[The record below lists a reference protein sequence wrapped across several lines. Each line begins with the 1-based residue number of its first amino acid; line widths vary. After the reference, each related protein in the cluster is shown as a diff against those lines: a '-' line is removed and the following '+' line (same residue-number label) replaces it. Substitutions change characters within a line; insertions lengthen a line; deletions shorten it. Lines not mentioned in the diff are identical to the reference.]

1 MNSENISPSAKL
13 IGQTQISG
21 ERTRIGAGAV
31 IENSYLENVVVEEG
45 ATIRESVLITR
56 EEIEEHK
63 CDNAGK
69 WIARG
74 APVAVGKNAE
84 VVGSTVVNAAIGAET
99 RCFDSHIEQAQIG
112 PDNSIRNIKGLLFR
126 SGERVVLEGPTE
138 ISEAW
143 LGDYAT
149 VDQCG
154 YFEGVF
160 SNDFYIFEFAKQ
172 SRGIEV
178 VDTLQLPH
186 VSRYGMNAINSTN
199 SGNVLPQPDDRFSS
213 FGEIDG
219 LWSDSVLSHEPIL
232 LSPCCWVSGWTKV
245 IGKSLKAH
253 ASAKDL
259 IEDSLATY
267 LMPFSVSGLE
277 GGSVMGQVT
286 IGELSNSYSY
296 KQRIPLWTFSHACSE
311 IIDMVQKMHSIV
323 KDGKLIDRLVTLSL
337 KNALALTYFY
347 AAERNI
353 DLDADTGKSGKGWRG
368 WLARSKGAIEKHL
381 ASDLWHF
388 EEGEPVNWKRD
399 GDRWVP
405 KNAEMLLGISPDALE
420 NQFSGDDLLKCG
432 EEPLD
437 SRLGISRD
445 ELYTGET
452 FIEETAEVAETAEI
466 GKGVRITGNSRIGEG
481 VRLFGA
487 RVHNSAIEKNGL
499 VLRSNLT
506 DSEVGENLELIS
518 SLVDKSKVGGDST
531 VNCGR
536 IVDSEISGNST
547 ISPFAD
553 IARSRIARPV
563 IIGGGLRD
571 AEIDTILMSM
581 HMAGDVSGIKAHP
594 LEIDCDGRTEILYPI
609 PMLGGGC
616 RLKGSREKPI
626 GVECSFVGS
635 NAIVEGGAYIGF
647 GAFVLGRLTEEE
659 GLLPF
664 TVSTEAGPAKDQIG
678 GVLSSFAN
686 IVITHFISWAYQGN
700 EKEKAELIPRMIKS
714 QIQEGCQALEWMRG
728 VREEGKDWEESS
740 PYARFKS
747 LRLYTDKQLEAGL
760 VAFVREL
767 EESKWDLKYDEELT
781 FCGKG
786 SWSAV
791 EGALRWKEGD

>member
-1 MNSENISPSAKL
+1 MNRENISPSAKL
-13 IGQTQISG
+13 IGQTQLSG

-31 IENSYLENVVVEEG
+31 IQNSYLENVVVEEG
-45 ATIRESVLITR
+45 ATIRDSVLITR

-69 WIARG
+69 WIVRG
-74 APVAVGKNAE
+74 ASVSVGKNAE
-84 VVGSTVVNAAIGAET
+84 VVGSTVINAAVGEGS

-112 PDNSIRNIKGLLFR
+112 PNNSIRNIKGLLFR
-126 SGERVVLEGPTE
+126 SGENVRLEGPTE

-149 VDQCG
+149 IDQCG

-160 SNDFYIFEFAKQ
+160 SNDFYVFEFDEQ
-172 SRGIEV
+172 SRGIEI

-186 VSRYGMNAINSTN
+186 ISRYGMNTINSTN
-199 SGNVLPQPDDRFSS
+199 SGNVLPQPNDRFLS
-213 FGEIDG
+213 FGEVDG

-245 IGKSLKAH
+245 IGKSLKVH

-277 GGSVMGQVT
+277 GGSVMGQVM

-296 KQRIPLWTFSHACSE
+296 KQRIPLWTFAHAGGE
-311 IIDMVQKMHSIV
+311 IIEMVQKMHSIV
-323 KDGKLIDRLVTLSL
+323 KDGKLIDDLVTLSL

-353 DLDADTGKSGKGWRG
+353 DLDADPGKSGKGWRG
-368 WLARSKGAIEKHL
+368 WLARSKASIEKHL
-381 ASDLWHF
+381 AADLWRF
-388 EEGEPVNWKRD
+388 EDGEPVNWKRD
-399 GDRWVP
+399 GDRWAP
-405 KNAEMLLGISPDALE
+405 KKAETLLEISPDALE
-420 NQFSGDDLLKCG
+420 NQFSGDDLLNCR
-432 EEPLD
+432 EEALD

-452 FIEETAEVAETAEI
+452 FIAETAEVSEKAEI
-466 GKGVRITGNSRIGEG
+466 GKGVKITGNSRIGEG

-487 RVHNSAIEKNGL
+487 RIHNSAIEKNGL
-499 VLRSNLT
+499 VLRSNVI

-518 SLVDKSKVGGDST
+518 SLVEESKIGGNST

-536 IVDSEISGNST
+536 IVDSVVSEHST

-563 IIGGGLRD
+563 IVGGGLRD

-594 LEIDCDGRTEILYPI
+594 LEVDGEGRTEKLYPI

-616 RLKGSREKPI
+616 RLKGSTEKPI

-647 GAFVLGRLTEEE
+647 GSFVLGRLTGEE

-664 TVSTEAGPAKDQIG
+664 TVSTEAGPEKDQIG

-700 EKEKAELIPRMIKS
+700 GEEKAELICRMIES
-714 QIQEGCQALEWMRG
+714 QIREGHGALEWMRD
-728 VREEGKDWEESS
+728 VRERGEKWEESS

-747 LRLYTDKQLEAGL
+747 LRLYSDQQLKSGL
-760 VAFVREL
+760 AALAREL
-767 EESKWDLKYDEELT
+767 EESKWDLRYDGELA

-786 SWSAV
+786 SWSAAA
-791 EGALRWKEGD
+791 GALRWKEGD